1 MHGLAKYPFTITEKC
16 VTQDEAPEVVKGHT
30 DCTTFLPARR
40 TELSAFWKALK
51 GHSPIVC
58 CLHVNSITPPFLNT
72 VQANCA
78 IFWVLQSKEDDEDT
92 DYITSLNQSSGQHI

>member
-1 MHGLAKYPFTITEKC
+1 MTEDK
-16 VTQDEAPEVVKGHT
+16 APEVVKGHIE
-30 DCTTFLPARR
+30 FLPARW

-58 CLHVNSITPPFLNT
+58 RLHVNNTIPPFLNT

-78 IFWVLQSKEDDEDT
+78 IFRVLQSKEDDEDM
-92 DYITSLNQSSGQHI
+92 IA